1 MCLVSNFLIYPPI
14 TMSFRFNIFPGMLL
28 GFFLYKVIRRNLYI
42 VAATATAVATVVFKV
57 IESKRIMP

>member
-1 MCLVSNFLIYPPI
+1 
-14 TMSFRFNIFPGMLL
+14 MSFRFNIFPGMLL

-42 VAATATAVATVVFKV
+42 VAATATATAVATVVFKV

>member
-1 MCLVSNFLIYPPI
+1 
-14 TMSFRFNIFPGMLL
+14 MSFRLNIFPGMLL